1 MLYRVE
7 SSGHILAIPTRV
19 SYLITGQLEACGKLL
34 RHIGD
39 QNDRVALEQ
48 EIRELKMALDL
59 MT

>member
-1 MLYRVE
+1 
-7 SSGHILAIPTRV
+7 
-19 SYLITGQLEACGKLL
+19 LIRKTLSQLEACGKLL